1 MDEAERLPAHVGYA
15 REMEHL
21 FIGGEWGLPLDSPS
35 PMHRRAVTEAQIAA
49 LAEDAR
55 DALEARAQML
65 RLGDLEQTITGAI
78 ERPPITSAE
87 MQEREDSDSEDLH
100 VAVDRERSR
109 LAQEME
115 DAKQVFEQLREEH
128 SETFDRLSVWLLVRG
143 IFEKE
148 DVEEAA
154 KVISEALEDSEPPR
168 FVEEADESY

>member
-15 REMEHL
+15 REMTHL
-21 FIGGEWGLPLDSPS
+21 FIGGEWGLPLDSLS
-35 PMHRRAVTEAQIAA
+35 PVHRRAATEAQIAA

-55 DALEARAQML
+55 DALEARARVL

-78 ERPPITSAE
+78 ERPPITSRE
-87 MQEREDSDSEDLH
+87 MLEREDSDGEGPHL
-100 VAVDRERSR
+100 AVDRERSR

-115 DAKQVFEQLREEH
+115 DAKRVFEQLREEH
-128 SETFDRLSVWLLVRG
+128 AETFDRLSVWLFVRG

-154 KVISEALEDSEPPR
+154 RVISEGLEDSEPAR
-168 FVEEADESY
+168 FVEEADEP

>member
-1 MDEAERLPAHVGYA
+1 MDEAERLPAHVEYA

-21 FIGGEWGLPLDSPS
+21 FIGGEWGLPLDSLS
-35 PMHRRAVTEAQIAA
+35 PMHRRAVAEAQIAA

-55 DALEARAQML
+55 DALEARARVV

-78 ERPPITSAE
+78 ERPPITSGE
-87 MQEREDSDSEDLH
+87 MLEREDWEGDDPDL
-100 VAVDRERSR
+100 AVDRERSR

-115 DAKQVFEQLREEH
+115 EAKRAFEQLREEH
-128 SETFDRLSVWLLVRG
+128 AETFDRLSVWLFVRG

-154 KVISEALEDSEPPR
+154 KVTSEGLEDSEPAR
-168 FVEEADESY
+168 VVEEADEP

>member
-1 MDEAERLPAHVGYA
+1 MDEAERLPAHVGYE
-15 REMEHL
+15 RELTHL
-21 FIGGEWGLPLDSPS
+21 FLGGEWGLPLDSLS

-78 ERPPITSAE
+78 ERPPITSGE

-100 VAVDRERSR
+100 LAIDREGSR

-115 DAKQVFEQLREEH
+115 DAKRVFEQVREEH
-128 SETFDRLSVWLLVRG
+128 ADTLDRLSVWLYVRG

-148 DVEEAA
+148 DVEGAA
-154 KVISEALEDSEPPR
+154 KVISEGLDDSEPAR
-168 FVEEADESY
+168 SVEEAEEP